1 MDSSGAIL
9 SLAAHERGYGIDIPI
24 GPSRRSDTISWGSF
38 TVSSS
43 DLLRYLVRTLE
54 ELDLPYAIGG
64 SIAAMTYATY
74 RSTIDID
81 VLVDLKLADVDRLEA
96 RFPEPDYYFDDVAIR
111 KAVEERRQF
120 NILHIPSGMKVD
132 VFLPTGSFTRSQIA
146 RGESRPVF
154 DDIEARISPP
164 EELIVSKL
172 MYYEEGGSDKHVN
185 DIAAMLAVSSDLIDR
200 ERVESL
206 AKEAGV
212 LDLWR
217 QVLDRIGSG

>member
-24 GPSRRSDTISWGSF
+24 GQSRRSDTISWDSF

-43 DLLRYLVRTLE
+43 DLLRHLVRTLE

-64 SIAAMTYATY
+64 SVAAMAYATY

-81 VLVDLKLADVDRLEA
+81 VLVDLKLADVDRLKA
-96 RFPEPDYYFDDVAIR
+96 RFPEPDYYFDEVAIR